1 MQGKLKLPFLRTLRF
16 KAFSLDVI
24 KNVDLVAI
32 SKTCTRW
39 LNSARTVYS
48 ALKCEMKPSELQNSG
63 VEVDGIDL
71 FTKKTFEP
79 HLGEGVCLKKKQ
91 P

>member
-1 MQGKLKLPFLRTLRF
+1 MTEQP
-16 KAFSLDVI
+16 SP
-24 KNVDLVAI
+24 
-32 SKTCTRW
+32 
-39 LNSARTVYS
+39 TVYS
-48 ALKCEMKPSELQNSG
+48 ALKCEMRPIELQNSG
-63 VEVDGIDL
+63 VEVNSIDL